1 MIPIRPTC
9 LHLEVIFAFERI
21 FRTMNECFSA
31 SLSNC
36 IFSPTSDWLPQLAF
50 AKTMRLL
57 MKNRQILQGWGKNVL
72 TLRTTLRCL
81 FICPRRRELPVETP
95 PFFLVN
101 AKLPKNLNVLC
112 HFIVENTLT
121 NYYIWRWA
129 LFNSNSLMEY
139 NFHEGQRLRIA
150 RVPRS

>member
-1 MIPIRPTC
+1 MPAFKSDIC
-9 LHLEVIFAFERI
+9 LWAHLPNYERM
-21 FRTMNECFSA
+21 FFCL
-31 SLSNC
+31 SLKLH
-36 IFSPTSDWLPQLAF
+36 FSPTSDWLPQLAF

-57 MKNRQILQGWGKNVL
+57 MKNRQILQGWGKTVL

-95 PFFLVN
+95 PFFLFN
-101 AKLPKNLNVLC
+101 AKLPKNPCYSVS
-112 HFIVENTLT
+112 FWNTLT